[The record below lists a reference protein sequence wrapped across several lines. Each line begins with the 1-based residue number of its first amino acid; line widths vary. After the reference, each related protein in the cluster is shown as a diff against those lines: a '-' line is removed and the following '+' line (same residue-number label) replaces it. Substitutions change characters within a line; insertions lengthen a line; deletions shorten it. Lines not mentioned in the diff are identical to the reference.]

1 MKNTDTL
8 HVVISDMHSGSIHAL
23 TVGRIWKGQK
33 TSDIHPNSQ
42 QVAIRKQWLKFMGD
56 VKLHRKGRKVR
67 LIINGDSLEGIHH
80 SSNDTFT
87 MDELEMAEIAVELIE
102 EFKRGIAW
110 QRGDEAYVM
119 RGTTVHVKSLEN
131 YIGREVNAVPCGDFY
146 VHNRLLLD
154 TNGVQ
159 SVTVHTGPN
168 VGKGQ
173 NEGNSLRNFMNNYYV
188 SAMKDG
194 ERTPDIFYFA
204 HVHNPYYA
212 VIEQREKDMNFRT
225 LHGIITPSW
234 QMKTTYALDK
244 MPHSK
249 NRIGGVMQLIT
260 ADGLI
265 GTPVF
270 SVLEA

>member
-1 MKNTDTL
+1 MNKDTL
-8 HVVISDMHSGSIHAL
+8 HTVISDLHTGSIHAL
-23 TVGRIWKGQK
+23 TVDRVWKGQK
-33 TSDIHPNSQ
+33 TSDIYPNSGQ
-42 QVAIRKQWLKFMGD
+42 IAIRKQFVKYTAD
-56 VKLHRKGRKVR
+56 VKERRKNCRVR
-67 LIINGDSLEGIHH
+67 LIINGDCLEGIHH

-87 MDELEMAEIAVELIE
+87 MDELEMAEVAVELIE

-110 QRGDEAYVM
+110 QRGDEVYVM

-131 YIGREVNAVPCGDFY
+131 YIGREVNAVACGGFY

-154 TNGVQ
+154 TNNVK

-188 SAMKDG
+188 SGLKDG

-204 HVHNPYYA
+204 HTHNPYYA
-212 VIEQREKDMNFRT
+212 VIEQREKDMIFRT

-244 MPHSK
+244 MPHAK

-265 GTPVF
+265 GTPQF
-270 SVLEA
+270 SVMETP